1 MPIANKFK
9 RPVGR
14 PPKYKTE
21 EERKAARK
29 ASTKQANDK
38 WRASKKEAGVK
49 NITISSDSAVQFIEA
64 RDRYNAGSSLPF
76 DLTNSQFL
84 ALILERWE
92 KTGRKTE
99 GGGA

>member
-1 MPIANKFK
+1 MPEVTKTPK
-9 RPVGR
+9 RMGR

-21 EERKAARK
+21 EEREAAQAASRKKA
-29 ASTKQANDK
+29 QNK
-38 WRASKKEAGVK
+38 WRAKRTDAVK
-49 NITISSDSAVQFIEA
+49 NITISSCNAVQFTEA
-64 RDRYNAGSSLPF
+64 RDKYNATSALPF